1 MRHLCDAGS
10 PGLLQPM
17 LSSILAFRSSQGW
30 RPGTH
35 GATLPR
41 PQWTHALPAMP
52 STTPP
57 LWARDVRHS
66 AAGPGAAAARVAV
79 SMSTVA
85 QPTATN
91 AAPKALSRPVR
102 RAAAQ

>member
-1 MRHLCDAGS
+1 MRHLCNAGS

-17 LSSILAFRSSQGW
+17 LSSIHAFRSSQGW
-30 RPGTH
+30 RLGMRGGVLQRAH
-35 GATLPR
+35 R
-41 PQWTHALPAMP
+41 VHAIPAMP

-79 SMSTVA
+79 PMSTVA

-102 RAAAQ
+102 RAAAL